1 MEFHLFD
8 KVRVTKD
15 VLFENRVVHG
25 ITVKK
30 GTVGIIIDI
39 CRSAFDEN
47 KIGYTLELPEYAD
60 LDPTFTFT
68 EDCLELV
75 K

>member
-1 MEFHLFD
+1 MEFHLYD

-15 VLFENRVVHG
+15 VVFENRVVHG
-25 ITVKK
+25 IVIKK
-30 GTVGIIIDI
+30 GTIIDI
-39 CRSAFDEN
+39 SKSIFDEN
-47 KIGYTLELPEYAD
+47 KYGYTLELYDYAE